1 MFTKKSLLTVLILLS
16 LTITATAGKK
26 KSRKKKKATK
36 PVVYAPAGK
45 VIAITA
51 WKLQKT
57 RLNGI
62 NAFKG
67 EIVVQNKGKKDIES
81 LSFAIEL
88 QDENAF
94 SIKKTEWFKLTSA
107 LTPLKK
113 TKKKKFRING
123 VTEFGTL
130 VLYVRY
136 FPVAESSG
144 EDKTTKL
151 SEVKK
156 TLTGEFGTSS
166 LESIDEM
173 FFSLSFKKP
182 TRYSEESLKKAVE
195 EYNEK
200 HAPKTTETVAE
211 EGGQKIKVTNIDLF
225 QPDANKSE
233 TDLILSVINSDKEI
247 AAGKLQ
253 LTVIFKDANGNELN
267 KFEHTCERA
276 VPAGKSEVTIEKK
289 ILKDGAQSW
298 EYMYKYF

>member
-1 MFTKKSLLTVLILLS
+1 LLTKKSLLTILVILSLS
-16 LTITATAGKK
+16 LTAAAGKK
-26 KSRKKKKATK
+26 KSRKKKKPAK
-36 PVVYAPAGK
+36 PVVYAPKGK
-45 VIAITA
+45 VIAISR

-67 EIVVQNKGKKDIES
+67 EIAIQNKGKKDIES

-107 LTPLKK
+107 LGPLKK
-113 TKKKKFRING
+113 TKKKNFRIND

-136 FPVAESSG
+136 FPAAESSG

-173 FFSLSFKKP
+173 FFSLSFDKP
-182 TRYSEESLKKAVE
+182 ARYSEEALKKAVN
-195 EYNEK
+195 EYNLK
-200 HAPKTTETVAE
+200 NAPKDTEVTA
-211 EGGQKIKVTNIDLF
+211 EGGTQKIQITNIDIF
-225 QPDANKSE
+225 QPDEKKKE
-233 TDLILSVINSDKEI
+233 TDLILTVINSDKEI

-267 KFEHTCERA
+267 KFEHTCKKA
-276 VPAGKSEVTIEKK
+276 VPSGKSEVTIEKK